1 MIVVTAE
8 TGLTRPVETVPVLT
22 LTESRNYVVNVV
34 MTAAVDVTTPVV
46 ADNVV
51 LAVLVKYCFCYCA
64 CSIAVVA
71 KSHLQ
76 KSLLAVAEPKA
87 AQCYQATNT
96 ELG

>member
-1 MIVVTAE
+1 M
-8 TGLTRPVETVPVLT
+8 LT
-22 LTESRNYVVNVV
+22 LTESRKYVVSVV
-34 MTAAVDVTTPVV
+34 ITAAVDVTAPAV

-76 KSLLAVAEPKA
+76 KSLLAVAEPNA
-87 AQCYQATNT
+87 AHRHQPTNT
-96 ELG
+96 QLG